1 LRLTVVGSINL
12 DFVATSPALPRPG
25 ETVTGA
31 TLARHP
37 GGKGANQALAAQ
49 RLGAEVSLTGCVG
62 DDEMSGAAMALLM
75 AHGVELSGV
84 ETDIAEPTGVALI
97 AVDREGEN
105 QIVVCA
111 GANHRVTPEQ
121 LPARIDCP
129 LIVQLELPIATVE
142 AAVGRAT
149 EFVCVNLAPA
159 APVSD
164 QLLRRA
170 DLLVVNETEAAFY
183 GDLLHHGGGRVVVT
197 EGAKGAVMYQRGV
210 ELARRRPG
218 SGPWTRRG
226 RATPSSGRS
235 AWPCWKGWS
244 RRRRCGSPA
253 RPGRWRRRGR
263 GPSLPCR
270 PGPRWKRSLRRRNLG
285 RRGALI
291 GSRPLFRRYPWGTPK

>member
-1 LRLTVVGSINL
+1 MRITVVGSINL
-12 DFVATSPALPRPG
+12 DFVASSPALPRPG

-49 RLGAEVSLTGCVG
+49 RLGADVSLTGCVG

-75 AHGVELSGV
+75 AYGVELSGV

-97 AVDREGEN
+97 AVDDEGEN

-111 GANHRVTPEQ
+111 GANCRVTPEQ

-129 LIVQLELPIATVE
+129 LIVQLELPISTVE

-183 GDLLHHGGGRVVVT
+183 GDLLHHGGGRVVIT
-197 EGAKGAVMYQRGV
+197 EGARGAVMYQRGV
-210 ELARRRPG
+210 ELARAAPPRVKAVDATGAGDAFVGAICVALLEGMAEEDALRFACAAGALAATRPG
-218 SGPWTRRG
+218 
-226 RATPSSGRS
+226 AQ
-235 AWPCWKGWS
+235 
-244 RRRRCGSPA
+244 
-253 RPGRWRRRGR
+253 
-263 GPSLPCR
+263 PSLPTR
-270 PGPRWKRSLRRRNLG
+270 AEVEAIITAS
-285 RRGALI
+285 
-291 GSRPLFRRYPWGTPK
+291 